1 MNTSGCYGKVG
12 LNPLSKLLFGDGL
25 AVLEGEKWALHRRIS
40 NLVFNMERVKGWI
53 PEIVASVTKMMEKWE
68 EERGGREELEID
80 AHKEL
85 HNLTADII
93 SRTAF
98 GSSFEEGKR
107 IFELQ
112 EQ

>member
-1 MNTSGCYGKVG
+1 M
-12 LNPLSKLLFGDGL
+12 
-25 AVLEGEKWALHRRIS
+25 
-40 NLVFNMERVKGWI
+40 
-53 PEIVASVTKMMEKWE
+53 ASVTKMMEKWE

-112 EQ
+112 EQQMHLVSQAIRSVYIPGFR

>member
-1 MNTSGCYGKVG
+1 M
-12 LNPLSKLLFGDGL
+12 
-25 AVLEGEKWALHRRIS
+25 
-40 NLVFNMERVKGWI
+40 
-53 PEIVASVTKMMEKWE
+53 ASVTKMMEKWE

-80 AHKEL
+80 AHKEM

-112 EQ
+112 EQQMHLVSQAIRSVYIPGFR